1 MPLPAAQALLT
12 AEPAFVVQPSAAA
25 AEARRQC
32 AAIAWTLGATYS
44 TVAVAALSK
53 PARTY
58 LARIFGVTQGP
69 GATAQVTARIDA
81 HIMVHHPVAA
91 APQPPLP
98 PPNAGGG
105 GGGGGGGGAGGAPA
119 GQLPGDDTGGF
130 AAALLSA
137 AQLTALLAIPEAT
150 LRALLDA
157 AGVPHTPAHAGSDLR
172 IKCAA
177 AAWAGEKLRSTAD
190 LRALDSGIQARML
203 DAFEVPAAWKP
214 DARLQAAATVL
225 RACRDSAWALD
236 PALSFGIVHPA
247 RSALFRLQEGI
258 SGGGASGSADP
269 GQFLSPAEQADFA
282 GVLATKGFN
291 AGDLVVNQGVW
302 SLGKSGGPPVP
313 APGAAVAAAQLKI
326 ETELRTLYIHP
337 YAQLTAN
344 ERKEQAA
351 RMKALPE
358 KRKAPSYP
366 GDPSTDVIDTGSN
379 PFADWP
385 WDQSLRLAPDLPYRK
400 AGRLMRN
407 LLRWCNPH
415 CTCAVMKMTHDTRTK
430 AADGLFEKFTTAITG
445 GPSQHGHALLYA
457 MQVVGEAKEQMQCIL
472 ANAQLRTTTY
482 PGSAMLSHIAQ
493 RREAQSLELQVFLTE
508 ISNRITAAS
517 NSVKA
522 TQGGATAAWIDFIH
536 GWLSNEDS
544 DLVEPASLEAANA
557 ALPPA
562 PTSAPPTTPPVGD
575 SASKGKNTLPGP
587 SGGGAVG
594 IAGSNGG
601 AGAPSQQTKIFRF
614 RRSIHC
620 SADIVGTTL
629 GTTGAP
635 QCSRCHKGNHYNAEC
650 PAHWGGAGCTLPGFD
665 ADGARVASAWHAAT
679 NEPIRKTVKAW
690 VAFIQ
695 DLKNYHDRA
704 PFVAGV
710 PGAPDLASFE
720 ARVAGAPAKP

>member
-1 MPLPAAQALLT
+1 
-12 AEPAFVVQPSAAA
+12 V
-25 AEARRQC
+25 
-32 AAIAWTLGATYS
+32 
-44 TVAVAALSK
+44 
-53 PARTY
+53 
-58 LARIFGVTQGP
+58 
-69 GATAQVTARIDA
+69 
-81 HIMVHHPVAA
+81 
-91 APQPPLP
+91 
-98 PPNAGGG
+98 
-105 GGGGGGGGAGGAPA
+105 
-119 GQLPGDDTGGF
+119 
-130 AAALLSA
+130 
-137 AQLTALLAIPEAT
+137 
-150 LRALLDA
+150 
-157 AGVPHTPAHAGSDLR
+157 GSDLL

-177 AAWAGEKLRSTAD
+177 AAWAGEKLRSTTD
-190 LRALDSGIQARML
+190 LRALDNGIQARTL

-236 PALSFGIVHPA
+236 PALSFGLVHPA

-258 SGGGASGSADP
+258 SGGGGSSSADP
-269 GQFLSPAEQADFA
+269 GQFLSAAEQADLA
-282 GVLATKGFN
+282 GVLATQGFN

-302 SLGKSGGPPVP
+302 SLGKSGGPPAP
-313 APGAAVAAAQLKI
+313 APAAATAAAQLKI
-326 ETELRTLYIHP
+326 ETELRTLYILP
-337 YAQLTAN
+337 YAQLTAG

-366 GDPSTDVIDTGSN
+366 GDPSTDIVDTGSN

-430 AADGLFEKFTTAITG
+430 AADGLFEKFTTAIAG

-472 ANAQLRTTTY
+472 ANAQLRTTSY
-482 PGSAMLSHIAQ
+482 PSSAMLSHIAQ
-493 RREAQSLELQVFLTE
+493 RREAQSLELHVFLTE

-557 ALPPA
+557 TLPPA
-562 PTSAPPTTPPVGD
+562 STPAPSLTPSTGD
-575 SASKGKNTLPGP
+575 SAGKGKSTPP
-587 SGGGAVG
+587 SSNGGGA
-594 IAGSNGG
+594 AGG
-601 AGAPSQQTKIFRF
+601 AGNGGGVIVPPGQGRHIFRF

-620 SADIVGTTL
+620 SADIVGATI
-629 GTTGAP
+629 GTVGAP
-635 QCSRCHKGNHYNAEC
+635 TCTKCNKSKHYNAEC
-650 PAHWGGAGCTLPGFD
+650 PESWATAGYILPGFD
-665 ADGARVASAWHAAT
+665 AAGNRVVGAWHTAP
-679 NEPIRKTVKAW
+679 NEPIKKTVKAW
-690 VAFIQ
+690 VAFIK
-695 DLKNYHDRA
+695 DLKNYHDRSPA
-704 PFVAGV
+704 IAGV